1 MFMFDVLI
9 SAPFEFAS
17 PLSSR
22 RQGSST
28 PVSANPSQFCRLI
41 VYCQPSHVT
50 GGDAVFEM
58 CDVRLRVESTSAKS
72 RVPNIAARAS
82 AHTAFSEKEIQN
94 SMLRPRRRA
103 RTFRRVVAES

>member
-1 MFMFDVLI
+1 MFDVLI

-41 VYCQPSHVT
+41 VNCQPSHAT
-50 GGDAVFEM
+50 GGDAVFECAM
-58 CDVRLRVESTSAKS
+58 FAFAWNRLPPSREYRTSPQEPPLTLRSARRKFRTRCCDRVDERGLSA
-72 RVPNIAARAS
+72 
-82 AHTAFSEKEIQN
+82 EW
-94 SMLRPRRRA
+94 
-103 RTFRRVVAES
+103 